1 MCLCVR
7 VFWISSSL
15 SVDSAHNFTAHKTT
29 YSGKQWKR
37 QQCFIALR
45 QRSNKYWSVY
55 LRVLFPSLTDVNGFS
70 FCSSVKGLLQGYWW
84 VIGLDNSRHNVCF
97 AVMDKWFLKSNGS
110 VSSPLCPC
118 YLVLS
123 VSNMPST
130 AAVVHE
136 FMRSS
141 CSIFKSLWSWTL
153 QKLPHH
159 FFTFLCHFFFFL
171 LSYIIKGFADMP
183 GNLQEKRTH
192 QSPTLITV
200 FQSWVW
206 LLTWLVSVK
215 VSDWVPTVSQKTKPG
230 SMAAKGSH
238 KSVWVTLSLVS
249 NGEIPGI

>member
-1 MCLCVR
+1 ML
-7 VFWISSSL
+7 
-15 SVDSAHNFTAHKTT
+15 
-29 YSGKQWKR
+29 
-37 QQCFIALR
+37 IALR

-110 VSSPLCPC
+110 VSSTLCPC

-159 FFTFLCHFFFFL
+159 FFTFLFHFFFFCCHI
-171 LSYIIKGFADMP
+171 LSKDSRICRVTCKKSALTNRQHWSLFS
-183 GNLQEKRTH
+183 
-192 QSPTLITV
+192 SPESD
-200 FQSWVW
+200 SW
-206 LLTWLVSVK
+206 L
-215 VSDWVPTVSQKTKPG
+215 D
-230 SMAAKGSH
+230 
-238 KSVWVTLSLVS
+238 
-249 NGEIPGI
+249 